1 MLTGDAGG
9 GGRKR
14 KAGAVCRARAL
25 VGDQTMMTAVS
36 TAGSKAQGV
45 SFKEAGVA
53 PGGKVGV
60 RKRLLLLERPQRKQ
74 GYPGQVVVCCDLTE
88 FINRLSRFLES
99 MATVGV
105 G

>member
-1 MLTGDAGG
+1 MVGG
-9 GGRKR
+9 SARQELSVGRGPWWEIR
-14 KAGAVCRARAL
+14 L
-25 VGDQTMMTAVS
+25 TAVS
-36 TAGSKAQGV
+36 TAGSKAHGV
-45 SFKEAGVA
+45 SFKEAGVSR
-53 PGGKVGV
+53 GKVGV

-74 GYPGQVVVCCDLTE
+74 GYPGQVVVCCDITE